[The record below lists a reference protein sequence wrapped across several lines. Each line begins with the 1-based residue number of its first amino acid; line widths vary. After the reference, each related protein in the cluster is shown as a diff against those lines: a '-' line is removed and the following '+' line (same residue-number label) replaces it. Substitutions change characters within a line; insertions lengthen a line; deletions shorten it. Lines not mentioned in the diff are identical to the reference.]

1 MLALAFITVVIGVPL
16 VPALVLASV
25 RDGAPWRRRYWSA

>member
-1 MLALAFITVVIGVPL
+1 MIALAFILLVVGVPL

-25 RDGAPWRRRYWSA
+25 RDGAPWRRRYWAA